1 VPVILEEFKK
11 SPRNSFF
18 GEADDAIVCI
28 RMTAAMTIS
37 NDQSARR
44 RSGKLA
50 MLRDEFLTPL
60 RYYK

>member
-37 NDQSARR
+37 NDSVRVDVRENSQCC
-44 RSGKLA
+44 A
-50 MLRDEFLTPL
+50 MSF
-60 RYYK
+60 

>member
-37 NDQSARR
+37 ND
-44 RSGKLA
+44 
-50 MLRDEFLTPL
+50 
-60 RYYK
+60 